1 MRTFTSLF
9 CENCGAANDAQAT
22 SCCFCGQT
30 LEQPQPVLYDADNGS
45 LLPNTLLQGR
55 YRILKPLAQSSMGTV
70 YRAQDITLSS
80 RPVAIKEMN
89 LQGLNAREKAE
100 AIATFKHESD
110 LLAGLQHASLP
121 SVFEHFEEHGR
132 YYQVMSFIQGE
143 TLQKYLDRT
152 SGNRLPLAETLQIGK
167 QLCDVLQYL
176 HNQQPPILFCDVT
189 SGNIMRTPDGQTY
202 LIGFGMAHR
211 CKPGQKKDLTPFGS
225 PGYAPPEQFNK
236 GQATPR
242 SDIYGLGATMYQLL
256 SGYNPASA
264 PLHLPQLKAL
274 NPAVP
279 ARLSS
284 LIEQMLESDPKKRP
298 ASMLV
303 VERQLQE
310 ISSYITSVQPFSL
323 PTPARQHRKSS
334 WLTRLTLILLVTCLF
349 AGGFIGAKIGENNV
363 NTANQILS
371 HATATAQAGAVAS
384 LTPFAGD
391 DPYAPQGRLVLA
403 DPLTQPG
410 AWQPQSPQA
419 GEQCLFTNNGFE
431 VQEDS
436 PGYFY
441 NCNENAIF
449 QNFAVQVDMTITQG
463 DCGGIIL
470 REDAAGLGMY
480 RFEVC
485 AGDSYAFYRYVPQ
498 NDGDIPE
505 TMISDTSF
513 LIKPYG
519 ENTIAAV
526 ADGNNFSLY
535 INMVKVA
542 SVTDNDA
549 DMSSIG
555 TIGFL
560 ALDEN
565 IPTSV
570 TYQNAIIWAIP

>member
-1 MRTFTSLF
+1 MRTSASLF
-9 CENCGAANDAQAT
+9 CENCGAANNTEAT
-22 SCCFCGQT
+22 ACCFCGRT
-30 LEQPQPVLYDADNGS
+30 LEQSQPVLYDADDGS

-55 YRILKPLAQSSMGTV
+55 YRILKPLAQGNTGTI

-80 RPVAIKEMN
+80 RPVAIKEIN
-89 LQGLNAREKAE
+89 LRNLDAREKSD
-100 AIATFKHESD
+100 AIATFKHEAN

-121 SVFEHFEEHGR
+121 SVFEHFEEHNR

-143 TLQKYLDRT
+143 TLEKYLERT
-152 SGNRLPLAETLQIGK
+152 SGNRLPLVETLQIGR

-176 HNQQPPILFCDVT
+176 HNQQPPIIFCDVT
-189 SGNIMRTPDGQTY
+189 PGNIMRTPDGQIY

-211 CKPGQKKDLTPFGS
+211 FKPGQKKDLAPFGS

-242 SDIYGLGATMYQLL
+242 SDIYSLGATMYQLL
-256 SGYNPASA
+256 TGYNPANA

-298 ASMLV
+298 TSMLA

-310 ISSYITSVQPFSL
+310 VSSYITSVQPFSL
-323 PTPARQHRKSS
+323 PVPARPQRKST
-334 WLTRLTLILLVTCLF
+334 WLARLTLILLVACLF
-349 AGGFIGAKIGENNV
+349 AGGFIGAKIGEKNA

-371 HATATAQAGAVAS
+371 HATATAQAGAVAN
-384 LTPFAGD
+384 LAPFARN
-391 DPYAPQGRLVLA
+391 DPYLPQGRLALA

-410 AWQPQSPQA
+410 AWQPQSPQT

-436 PGYFY
+436 PGSFY
-441 NCNENAIF
+441 NCNESAIF
-449 QNFAVQVDMTITQG
+449 QNFAVQVDLTITQG

-470 REDAAGLGMY
+470 REDAAGLDMY

-485 AGDSYAFYRYVPQ
+485 SGGSYAFYRFV
-498 NDGDIPE
+498 NGDIPE

-560 ALDEN
+560 AHDEN

-570 TYQNAIIWAIP
+570 TYQNATIWAIQ